1 VKILLLTT
9 LLGKPFKVEKLK
21 SEDLEANIIK
31 ASYLPMPDH
40 PSIPVEVRKGYA
52 ATIIKGILLGFKDGA
67 MQVSDEWNKLL
78 PDFEFTQPEEFLTKA
93 WAAIDAG
100 EKNVF
105 TDY

>member
-21 SEDLEANIIK
+21 SEDLEASIIK
-31 ASYLPMPDH
+31 ASYLPIPEH
-40 PSIPVEVRKGYA
+40 PSIPVEDRKGYA
-52 ATIIKGILLGFKDGA
+52 ATIIRGLLLGIKDGA

-78 PDFEFTQPEEFLTKA
+78 PDFEFTQPEEFLTEA

-100 EKNVF
+100 EKSVF